1 MQSRHPALHL
11 LVVVAVLCGPSIAR
25 SQTDPV
31 AESAATEAMRAKPI
45 TDEEFQLQLEP
56 ELEAKVDGCIAQL
69 SSPNYLVRE
78 DAAKGLLDIGAPVM
92 SKLREAY
99 NRNDDLETR
108 LRVED
113 IARSA
118 YLNYHVLDNHG
129 FLGISMRAYDP
140 AVFEQMQQRLQQQ
153 LPPQQQQPQQV
164 KRVTLP
170 PGRVGLSVEQVIPNT
185 GAARAGLQRHDIL
198 IGLNG
203 SPLAGSGQEISNNF
217 SSIIRGLRPGA
228 TVDLEVVRGSDVLNI
243 QAVLARPPEDVA
255 RDSRI
260 IVVSSLYQVAEERF
274 QKWWEQYF
282 VQRPQ
287 DERTSR

>member
-1 MQSRHPALHL
+1 MIAALSL
-11 LVVVAVLCGPSIAR
+11 ASAAQ

-45 TDEEFQLQLEP
+45 TDEEFRLQLEP
-56 ELEAKVDGCIAQL
+56 ELEAKVDACIAQL
-69 SSPNYLVRE
+69 SSPSYKVRE
-78 DAAKGLLDIGAPVM
+78 DAAKGLLDVGAPVM

-99 NRNDDLETR
+99 RSTDDLETR
-108 LRVED
+108 LRVEE

-140 AVFEQMQQRLQQQ
+140 AAFAQMQARLQQQ
-153 LPPQQQQPQQV
+153 IPQQQRPQQAP
-164 KRVTLP
+164 RITLP

-185 GAARAGLQRHDIL
+185 GAARAGLERHDIV

-203 SPLAGSGQEISNNF
+203 NPLTGSGQEISNNF

-228 TVDLEVVRGSDVLNI
+228 TVDLELVRGSDVLNI

-274 QKWWEQYF
+274 EQWWAQYF
-282 VQRPQ
+282 VQPSPDSQ
-287 DERTSR
+287 SSR